1 MYPTVCT
8 PTKFCASSSVWQY
21 GSMEFSSLTRAFY
34 HLQFLVSKLGLV
46 TVAAHPCNYSTT
58 TPSQYRLNPNVRLNK
73 RFYSMP
79 TFTFSLSKEG
89 LFIIQ
94 LSVLMSD
101 TVCCT
106 WVIHNIS
113 ILFSLHRVYLECTLK
128 ETSNKTNPHFR
139 YVQQLQHNYA
149 PFMAQVAS
157 FHFFKI
163 LPCLACLFFFCVC
176 MCMCVCVMCV
186 CVLCVCVCVWCVCV
200 CVCAGG

>member
-1 MYPTVCT
+1 VSIFALPYLIHHASIPSHYRIIWLLCVSTHACQNCHCKLVRRLKYSIIVLMHMYPTVCT

-106 WVIHNIS
+106 
-113 ILFSLHRVYLECTLK
+113 
-128 ETSNKTNPHFR
+128 
-139 YVQQLQHNYA
+139 
-149 PFMAQVAS
+149 
-157 FHFFKI
+157 
-163 LPCLACLFFFCVC
+163 
-176 MCMCVCVMCV
+176 
-186 CVLCVCVCVWCVCV
+186 
-200 CVCAGG
+200 